1 MIPQR
6 LDSTAHEMNGARKA
20 GKLCNFAAE
29 KFEAG
34 RRRENSQQKWRELR
48 LETATWPS
56 RERLHSVLLN
66 RDMAC
71 PPQSAADARA
81 SSKVRDGGV
90 GDCSTNFFQHV

>member
-71 PPQSAADARA
+71 PPQSAADA
-81 SSKVRDGGV
+81 
-90 GDCSTNFFQHV
+90 